1 MRTFLRIIAA
11 IITLIA
17 VLLLPLSL
25 FGYNVGQILF
35 SPESMLNLVAG
46 QVIGPSQT
54 NPLAEILLQSLPP
67 QWGIDDDSTLGRALS
82 SAAEQAEIQSTL
94 LPLELQVEYAAQ
106 GINSFYSWLEGSD
119 PMPVL
124 ELDMQPLKSHIHQNA
139 GGVVNSVLD
148 LLPVCTAEES
158 LALAATLIDAVLGGE
173 AILDTLPSCLPT
185 IIPVE
190 TVAPAAGE
198 LLRQQLAN
206 ISDTIVLENL
216 VQATPE
222 SMQELKGRLQ
232 LTKGALQWSWLPILF
247 LLIIGALAGGQTQDG
262 VPRWLGWSLV
272 AAGVLTFLLTLIPPS
287 GWLAVTVPQLAGWPL
302 ILQVPAVAIM
312 GSLFE
317 QAGQSTVW
325 LAAVLVILG
334 ILFVILAIF
343 LRRKEA
349 KRLKF

>member
-1 MRTFLRIIAA
+1 MRTFLRFIAA

-25 FGYNVGQILF
+25 FGFQVGQILF
-35 SPESMLNLVAG
+35 TPESMLNLIAG

-54 NPLAEILLQSLPP
+54 NLLAETLLQTVPP
-67 QWGIDDDSTLGRALS
+67 QWGIEDDSTLGRVLS
-82 SAAEQAEIQSTL
+82 SAAEQAEFQGAL

-106 GINSFYSWLEGSD
+106 GLNSFYAWLEGPD

-139 GGVVNSVLD
+139 GGVVNNVLD

-173 AILDTLPSCLPT
+173 AIMDTLPSCLPA

-190 TVAPAAGE
+190 TIAPAAGE

-206 ISDTIVLENL
+206 IPDTIVLENL

-232 LTKGALQWSWLPILF
+232 LGKGALQWSWLPILF
-247 LLIIGALAGGQTQDG
+247 LLIIGSLAGGQTRDG

-272 AAGVLTFLLTLIPPS
+272 ATGVLTFLLTLIPPS
-287 GWLAVTVPQLAGWPL
+287 AWLAVTVPQLAGWPL
-302 ILQVPAVAIM
+302 ILQVPVAAMI
-312 GSLFE
+312 GPLFE

-325 LAAVLVILG
+325 LAVALLILG
-334 ILFVILAIF
+334 IILLILAVS
-343 LRRKEA
+343 LRRQAA
-349 KRLKF
+349 KRF

>member
-1 MRTFLRIIAA
+1 MRTFLRFIAA

-25 FGYNVGQILF
+25 FGFYVGQILF
-35 SPESMLNLVAG
+35 SPESMLNLVAS

-54 NPLAEILLQSLPP
+54 NLLAETLLQSLPP
-67 QWGIDDDSTLGRALS
+67 QWGIDNDSTLGRALS
-82 SAAEQAEIQSTL
+82 SAVEQAEIQGTL

-106 GINSFYSWLEGSD
+106 GINSFYSWLEGPD

-124 ELDMQPLKSHIHQNA
+124 ELDMRPLKSHIHQNA

-158 LALAATLIDAVLGGE
+158 LALAATLIDTVLGGE
-173 AILDTLPSCLPT
+173 AILDSLPSCLPA

-190 TVAPAAGE
+190 TVVPAAIE

-206 ISDTIVLENL
+206 IPDTVVLENL

-222 SMQELKGRLQ
+222 SMHELKGRLQ

-247 LLIIGALAGGQTQDG
+247 LLIIGALAGGQTRDG

-272 AAGVLTFLLTLIPPS
+272 AAGILTFLVTLIPPS
-287 GWLAVTVPQLAGWPL
+287 GWLAVTVPLLAGWPL
-302 ILQVPAVAIM
+302 ILQVPVVAIL
-312 GSLFE
+312 GPLFE

-325 LAAVLVILG
+325 LAIALVILG
-334 ILFVILAIF
+334 IILLVLAVF
-343 LRRKEA
+343 LRRQEA
-349 KRLKF
+349 KRF